1 MALNI
6 RGAADALARRSAA
19 NTALAMHAR
28 GDLGPAP
35 RVAPTTFYRFLA
47 SVLSLG
53 GLVFTLGGL
62 LGSL

>member
-1 MALNI
+1 MRSVVAGTWVALNI
-6 RGAADALARRSAA
+6 RGAADALARR
-19 NTALAMHAR
+19 

-35 RVAPTTFYRFLA
+35 RVASTTFYRFLA

-62 LGSL
+62 LESL